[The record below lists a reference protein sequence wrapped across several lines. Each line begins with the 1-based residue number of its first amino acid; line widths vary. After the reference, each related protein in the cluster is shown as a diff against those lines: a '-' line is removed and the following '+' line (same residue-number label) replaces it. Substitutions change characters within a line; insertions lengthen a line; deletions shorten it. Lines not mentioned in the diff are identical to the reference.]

1 MNKTCFI
8 VFLLFLTTIKVNAQ
22 KVITIDEVSEL
33 VLYKSNKVKII
44 NNNFSKANIK
54 SSFYRISLLPIVS
67 TSISF
72 PYQRSISEVIQS
84 DGSQKF
90 IERNYLNSALN
101 ITVSQALPFTGG
113 SLSLSSSLNNS
124 HDFNNKTSSFSSN
137 WANIS
142 YQQTV
147 NGFNS
152 YKWNKKLNILY
163 ITKDLIN
170 YTKEKIKL
178 KYDVSKLYLDTQLI
192 QLKIDFLKADI
203 QKIKETLFELEEK
216 FKFGRTIKIEVD
228 QTKIT
233 LEQLKNQL
241 EVNELE
247 YLSGI
252 KSLKNMMND
261 ESENTFTL
269 KSVEQV
275 DFIIDKTE
283 LKEAIKKN
291 GFDLDKTIK
300 LIESESNI
308 EKIKKEGAISINLQ
322 LGMGLNSSANRF
334 SNLYEIPSQSQ
345 FVSIGTKIPILDW
358 GKERN
363 NYALAKFEKNNIEL
377 TIKDNEK
384 EIEEQ
389 IQDLSNYK
397 LSLISQTKSANEQL
411 KLSKTINEMFVE
423 LLRLG
428 RKTTSEYKTQLVET
442 FNINMQYQKTINDL
456 YLLKLK
462 IDEFNLIF

>member
-1 MNKTCFI
+1 MNKISLI
-8 VFLLFLTTIKVNAQ
+8 VFFLFFMIFKIKAQ
-22 KVITIDEVSEL
+22 TVVTIDEVNDI
-33 VLYKSNKVKII
+33 VMKQSNKLKII
-44 NNNFSKANIK
+44 DNNFSKANIE
-54 SSFYRISLLPIVS
+54 SSFYRISLLPKMS

-101 ITVSQALPFTGG
+101 LTISQALPFTGG

-124 HDFNNKTSSFSSN
+124 RDFNNKTSNFSSN

-163 ITKDLIN
+163 ATKDLIAFA
-170 YTKEKIKL
+170 KEKLKL
-178 KYDVSKLYLDTQLI
+178 KYDVSKLYLETHLI
-192 QLKIDFLKADI
+192 QLKIDLLKADI
-203 QKIKETLFELEEK
+203 QKIEGILFELEEK
-216 FKFGRTIKIEVD
+216 FKFGRIIKIEVD

-241 EVNELE
+241 EINELE

-252 KSLKNMMND
+252 KSLKNIMND
-261 ESENTFTL
+261 ESATTFKL
-269 KSVEQV
+269 KLVEQE

-283 LKEAIKKN
+283 LKEAIRKN
-291 GFDLDKTIK
+291 GFELDKIIK
-300 LIESESNI
+300 LLESDSNI
-308 EKIKKEGAISINLQ
+308 EKVKKEGAISVNLQ
-322 LGMGLNSSANRF
+322 FGMGLNSSANNF
-334 SNLYEIPSQSQ
+334 SRLYDTPSQSQ
-345 FVSIGTKIPILDW
+345 FVTIGTKIPILDW
-358 GKERN
+358 GKAKK
-363 NYALAKFEKNNIEL
+363 NYLLAKLE
-377 TIKDNEK
+377 KDNLELDISDKEK
-384 EIEEQ
+384 KMDEQ
-389 IQDLSNYK
+389 IEDLSNYK
-397 LSLISQTKSANEQL
+397 LSLTAQTKSLTEQL
-411 KLSKTINEMFVE
+411 KLSKTIKDMFDE

-442 FNINMQYQKTINDL
+442 YNINMQYQKTINSL

-462 IDEFNLIF
+462 INEFNLIF